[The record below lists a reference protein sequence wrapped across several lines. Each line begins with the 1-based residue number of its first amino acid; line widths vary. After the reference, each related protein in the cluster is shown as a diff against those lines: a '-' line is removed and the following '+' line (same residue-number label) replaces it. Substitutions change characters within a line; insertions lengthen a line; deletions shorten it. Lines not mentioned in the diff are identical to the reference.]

1 MTFFKSNFIKILEK
15 CTSNLLLE
23 PDWDGMLQLC
33 DLIRGNDIKPRDAVA
48 AIKKTL
54 EIQNPH
60 QQYFGYC
67 VLDTVVK
74 NCGAPIHQEVI
85 KRSFLE
91 QLKDRIQ
98 GQQTDQVGQKIL
110 EMIQTWGIAGRSK
123 HEFKLAADLYNIM
136 KVEGYQFPEA
146 VADNELIVD
155 AAVAPVWK
163 EGDECFRCKTAFGV
177 ITRKH
182 HCRAC
187 GNIFCDKCSSKT
199 STVPKFGIE
208 KEVRVC
214 DSCYTQ
220 LQSGRAQGQG
230 QPQGQPG
237 QSEGKK
243 VTWAD
248 DQSWQDDQAAVMERY
263 QRERVKK
270 ADKARK
276 SQEEEARLKEQEELE
291 LAIAL
296 SLDEA
301 EQAKRNRSPQGQTSS
316 ATPSSQVQQEPTTS
330 TADQLPALAS
340 DGDSDLQKY
349 LDRSYWEQRNN
360 ETESADI
367 KKDETLPTYQQT
379 MVNGAETNT
388 NGPIA
393 SQDSNGM
400 IGAATS
406 FVLQND
412 TTAEEAAEKDQNSKF
427 CKNLSA
433 SLDIFMNRMKA
444 DQARG
449 KPISMD
455 VTVQTLFKQ
464 ITELHPAL
472 LDKMQKLEDKRTYWE
487 GLSDKV
493 NAINDARTA
502 LDALRHEHKEEM
514 KRRKEEAERQR
525 QILLAQKL
533 ELMRQKKREY
543 LESQRAATLA
553 RMAESQAA
561 LHAKREANRTI
572 QVQKQIPQ
580 GYQYQQPAYQQYPPA
595 PNHIPHEQYQQ
606 YNPPHTGDYNNPQP
620 SAYQPMY
627 SNEQIPVTNPGQV
640 PPMQQHQ
647 QISYGPPGTQPMHQP
662 QHPGQTDQS
671 GYVPNL
677 PTVPTHEP
685 QPSHQQPVANQEA
698 PPPAQEPVA
707 EAQLISFD

>member
-1 MTFFKSNFIKILEK
+1 M
-15 CTSNLLLE
+15 
-23 PDWDGMLQLC
+23 
-33 DLIRGNDIKPRDAVA
+33 
-48 AIKKTL
+48 
-54 EIQNPH
+54 
-60 QQYFGYC
+60 
-67 VLDTVVK
+67 
-74 NCGAPIHQEVI
+74 
-85 KRSFLE
+85 E

-220 LQSGRAQGQG
+220 LQSGRAQGQ
-230 QPQGQPG
+230 PG

-263 QRERVKK
+263 QREKVKK

-276 SQEEEARLKEQEELE
+276 SQEDEARLKEQEELE

-301 EQAKRNRSPQGQTSS
+301 EQSKRNRSHQSS
-316 ATPSSQVQQEPTTS
+316 NVTQVQKEPEPPA
-330 TADQLPALAS
+330 ADQLPALAS

-349 LDRSYWEQRNN
+349 LDRSYWEQRN
-360 ETESADI
+360 TESELAEA
-367 KKDETLPTYQQT
+367 KKDEISSLPTYQQT
-379 MVNGAETNT
+379 QVEVEGAIRPVVGQNVDL
-388 NGPIA
+388 G
-393 SQDSNGM
+393 S
-400 IGAATS
+400 ATS
-406 FVLQND
+406 FILQND
-412 TTAEEAAEKDQNSKF
+412 TTAEEAAEKEQNSKF

-472 LDKMQKLEDKRTYWE
+472 LDKMQKLEDKRTDWE

-533 ELMRQKKREY
+533 EMMRLKKREY

-572 QVQKQIPQ
+572 QVQKQNPQ
-580 GYQYQQPAYQQYPPA
+580 GYQYQQPVPAYQQYA
-595 PNHIPHEQYQQ
+595 STANHIPHEHYQQ
-606 YNPPHTGDYNNPQP
+606 YNQPHTGDYNTPQP
-620 SAYQPMY
+620 TAYPPMY
-627 SNEQIPVTNPGQV
+627 SNEQVPVTNPGQM
-640 PPMQQHQ
+640 PPIPQHQ
-647 QISYGPPGTQPMHQP
+647 QTSYAPPRGQPMHQP
-662 QHPGQTDQS
+662 HPIQTEQS

-685 QPSHQQPVANQEA
+685 QPAHQPGMANQE
-698 PPPAQEPVA
+698 PSAQEPVA

>member
-1 MTFFKSNFIKILEK
+1 
-15 CTSNLLLE
+15 
-23 PDWDGMLQLC
+23 MLQLC

-48 AIKKTL
+48 AIKRTL

-91 QLKDRIQ
+91 QLKDRLN
-98 GQQTDQVGQKIL
+98 GQQSDQVNQKIL
-110 EMIQTWGIAGRSK
+110 DMIQTWGIAGRSK
-123 HEFKLAADLYNIM
+123 QEFKLAADLYNIM
-136 KVEGYQFPEA
+136 KVEGYDFPEA

-187 GNIFCDKCSSKT
+187 GNIFCDKCSSKS

-214 DSCYTQ
+214 DSCYAQ
-220 LQSGRAQGQG
+220 LQSGRTARDAQVIAGG
-230 QPQGQPG
+230 
-237 QSEGKK
+237 EGKK

-248 DQSWQDDQAAVMERY
+248 DQTWQDDQAAVMERY
-263 QRERVKK
+263 QRQRVQK
-270 ADKARK
+270 AEKARK
-276 SQEEEARLKEQEELE
+276 SNEEDARLKEQEELE

-301 EQAKRNRSPQGQTSS
+301 EQSKTKTNIPQAVHNTI
-316 ATPSSQVQQEPTTS
+316 PKQEEPI
-330 TADQLPALAS
+330 APDQLPALAS
-340 DGDSDLQKY
+340 DQDSDLQKY
-349 LDRSYWEQRNN
+349 LDRSYWEQRNT
-360 ETESADI
+360 ETGAES
-367 KKDETLPTYQQT
+367 KQDENLPSYQQT
-379 MVNGAETNT
+379 LNDTSPETRQPTMSETVGA
-388 NGPIA
+388 
-393 SQDSNGM
+393 QQ
-400 IGAATS
+400 

-412 TTAEEAAEKDQNSKF
+412 TSAEESAEKDQNAKF

-464 ITELHPAL
+464 ISELHPAL

-493 NAINDARTA
+493 NAITDARTA

-525 QILLAQKL
+525 QIMLAQKL

-572 QVQKQIPQ
+572 QVQKQIPT
-580 GYQYQQPAYQQYPPA
+580 GYQYPVPLSQPTFNQYQ
-595 PNHIPHEQYQQ
+595 PNHLPPEQYQQ
-606 YNPPHTGDYNNPQP
+606 YNRPHVGEYNNPP
-620 SAYQPMY
+620 SYQPMY
-627 SNEQIPVTNPGQV
+627 SQNDQVSTNGQIPPI
-640 PPMQQHQ
+640 QHM
-647 QISYGPPGTQPMHQP
+647 SHVQPIPQHHQP
-662 QHPGQTDQS
+662 VQPAHGQTDPN
-671 GYVPNL
+671 YVTNL

-685 QPSHQQPVANQEA
+685 QSAPQHQPT
-698 PPPAQEPVA
+698 PEPVA

>member
-1 MTFFKSNFIKILEK
+1 
-15 CTSNLLLE
+15 
-23 PDWDGMLQLC
+23 MLQLC

-74 NCGAPIHQEVI
+74 NCGAPIHQEII

-136 KVEGYQFPEA
+136 KVEGYQFPDA

-214 DSCYTQ
+214 DSCHTQ
-220 LQSGRAQGQG
+220 LQSGRA
-230 QPQGQPG
+230 QGQPG

-263 QRERVKK
+263 QREKVKK

-276 SQEEEARLKEQEELE
+276 SQEDEARLKEQEELE

-301 EQAKRNRSPQGQTSS
+301 EQSKRNRSPQSS
-316 ATPSSQVQQEPTTS
+316 NVTQVQKEPEPPA
-330 TADQLPALAS
+330 ADQLPALAS

-349 LDRSYWEQRNN
+349 LDRSYWEQRN
-360 ETESADI
+360 TESELAEA
-367 KKDETLPTYQQT
+367 KKDEISSLPTYQQT
-379 MVNGAETNT
+379 QVEVEGANRPVMGQ
-388 NGPIA
+388 NVDLG
-393 SQDSNGM
+393 S
-400 IGAATS
+400 ATS
-406 FVLQND
+406 FILQND
-412 TTAEEAAEKDQNSKF
+412 TTAEEAAEKEQNSKF

-472 LDKMQKLEDKRTYWE
+472 LDKMQKLEDKRTDWE

-533 ELMRQKKREY
+533 EMMRLKKREY

-572 QVQKQIPQ
+572 QVQKQNPQ
-580 GYQYQQPAYQQYPPA
+580 GYQYQQPVLAYQQYA
-595 PNHIPHEQYQQ
+595 STANHIPHEHYQQ
-606 YNPPHTGDYNNPQP
+606 YNQPHTGDYNTPQP
-620 SAYQPMY
+620 TAYPPMY
-627 SNEQIPVTNPGQV
+627 SNEQVPVTNRGQM
-640 PPMQQHQ
+640 PPIPQHQ
-647 QISYGPPGTQPMHQP
+647 QISYAPPRGQPMHQP
-662 QHPGQTDQS
+662 HPIQTEQS

-685 QPSHQQPVANQEA
+685 QPADQPGMANQE
-698 PPPAQEPVA
+698 PSAQEPVA

>member
-220 LQSGRAQGQG
+220 LQSGRAQAQG
-230 QPQGQPG
+230 PQGQPG

-301 EQAKRNRSPQGQTSS
+301 EQSKRNRSPQQASS
-316 ATPSSQVQQEPTTS
+316 GVAQVEKEPEPPA
-330 TADQLPALAS
+330 ADQLPALAS

-349 LDRSYWEQRNN
+349 LDRSYWEQRN
-360 ETESADI
+360 TESESAEA
-367 KKDETLPTYQQT
+367 KKDEMSSLPTYQQT
-379 MVNGAETNT
+379 QVGVESANGSV
-388 NGPIA
+388 
-393 SQDSNGM
+393 SQD
-400 IGAATS
+400 IGLGQATS

-580 GYQYQQPAYQQYPPA
+580 GYQYQQPVPAYQQYPPTA
-595 PNHIPHEQYQQ
+595 NHIPHEQYQQ
-606 YNPPHTGDYNNPQP
+606 YNPPHTGDYNAPQP
-620 SAYQPMY
+620 AAYQPMY
-627 SNEQIPVTNPGQV
+627 SNEQVPVTNPGQL
-640 PPMQQHQ
+640 PPMPQHQ
-647 QISYGPPGTQPMHQP
+647 QISYAPPGAQPMHQP
-662 QHPGQTDQS
+662 HPGQADQS

-685 QPSHQQPVANQEA
+685 QPAHQPVANQE
-698 PPPAQEPVA
+698 PPAQEPVA